1 MEPTPQHTIEG
12 LNHLITIAADG
23 EHGYRIA
30 AEHATNPVVK
40 ALCLK
45 HAEQRAGFVTGL
57 RALVRAVDGDPDAG
71 SGPVGA
77 LHRAW
82 IDIKTAVTSNDDKAV
97 LAECVRGEQAAIAAY
112 ETELKENN
120 YTSGQRTIL
129 QQQLKLVHEALLA
142 AEQEMA
148 KLV

>member
-1 MEPTPQHTIEG
+1 MEPAPQHTIEG

-23 EHGYRIA
+23 EQGYRIA
-30 AEHATNPVVK
+30 AEHAANPVIK

-57 RALVRAVDGDPDAG
+57 RAMVRALDGDPDAG

-82 IDIKTAVTSNDDKAV
+82 IDIKTTVTSNDDKAV
-97 LAECVRGEQAAIAAY
+97 LAECVRGEQAAVAAY
-112 ETELKENN
+112 ETELKENA
-120 YTSGQRTIL
+120 YTPGQRTVL
-129 QQQLKLVHEALLA
+129 EQQLKLVRDALFAVEQA
-142 AEQEMA
+142 AA